1 MARRKSLYLSGGGVL
16 GAWQGGVL
24 HELLKHNSESYT
36 HIVSAS
42 AGSLNAACV
51 CLAAYEVATMEGA
64 DLSTDAVNAYISK
77 CLRLMWMRVGSSIP
91 SRVETIMRMVFC
103 LGCHRSVVFERES
116 RREISRFLSLWKE
129 GTVEG
134 ALKCMGTQVRGVHI
148 PEMSIVCNE
157 QSTKNHVMFRFR
169 RGYMTTSVLKESL
182 FGVSGWDDSNTKVP
196 SSSEMLSSIVLASC
210 SIPVVFPPVRITV
223 DRSEYILSDGAMK
236 YIIPFIMKE
245 DMDGENVAKPD
256 IVTCSTID
264 TLEDSDDEGMCREP
278 IPSTAGAELSRMM
291 MEERFSTKFSYA
303 MSMLMLNIAIQM
315 GMSLERYDSIL
326 TDVFGKI
333 IHIPLRDPSDATR
346 CTRTWKN
353 DDYSHNNR
361 RKLFVSGIKTYQA
374 ISGRGE

>member
-1 MARRKSLYLSGGGVL
+1 
-16 GAWQGGVL
+16 
-24 HELLKHNSESYT
+24 
-36 HIVSAS
+36 
-42 AGSLNAACV
+42 
-51 CLAAYEVATMEGA
+51 
-64 DLSTDAVNAYISK
+64 
-77 CLRLMWMRVGSSIP
+77 
-91 SRVETIMRMVFC
+91 
-103 LGCHRSVVFERES
+103 
-116 RREISRFLSLWKE
+116 
-129 GTVEG
+129 
-134 ALKCMGTQVRGVHI
+134 
-148 PEMSIVCNE
+148 
-157 QSTKNHVMFRFR
+157 
-169 RGYMTTSVLKESL
+169 MTTSVLKESL

-315 GMSLERYDSIL
+315 GMSLDRYDSIL